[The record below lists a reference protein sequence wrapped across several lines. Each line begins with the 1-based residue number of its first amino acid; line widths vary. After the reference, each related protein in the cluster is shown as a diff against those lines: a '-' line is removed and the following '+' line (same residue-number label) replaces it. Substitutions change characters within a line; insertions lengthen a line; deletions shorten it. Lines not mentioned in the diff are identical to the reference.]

1 MSLRLSYLHKY
12 DAGMKIYRNS
22 QVIAPNEWVELHN
35 LILDADE
42 SKQEI
47 QDAIKPSRNA
57 SSTIHESL
65 KAKDLNGRVGYLEKM
80 LLEENKLLHR
90 RIEVVEKMFMQVNED
105 NRILHHKLDALG
117 NRIKI

>member
-1 MSLRLSYLHKY
+1 
-12 DAGMKIYRNS
+12 MKIYHPTYRNS
-22 QVIAPNEWVELHN
+22 QVVAPNEWVELHN

-47 QDAIKPSRNA
+47 QEFAIKHSRKT
-57 SSTIHESL
+57 SPLTIHEL
-65 KAKDLNGRVGYLEKM
+65 LWLIAKDLNGRVVHLEKI

-90 RIEVVEKMFMQVNED
+90 RIEVIEKMFMQVNED